1 MRHLF
6 VLGSL
11 SLALV
16 SHARRPLVTTNEPTA
31 HRTISGMSYLGNYG
45 AQDTVK
51 VWRTQEALI
60 TVNGSLLDL
69 STGVEVK
76 TAAGS
81 AATGFISEITSRT
94 GGSNTNIVVRI
105 APTALTPLGT
115 YQVLLHYLVEASG
128 PDKFM
133 IRVYEHGHVSDLH
146 ILEPSGVGGT
156 YETGRM
162 YTLVATGD
170 HLGDAAFFAAKTG
183 IPGLVTGAPPSTL
196 KVASSTEKHFG
207 IQFNIPGNY
216 TLKSDDFYDQNLPSP
231 PPTNCPVQCFDPGGS
246 FSTFNMATVPVVSS
260 ISTRTPTAGTDV
272 TLSGP
277 GLVQS
282 NLAGEIHGLP
292 RYGSTP
298 VVLPTHASGNDL
310 AFTAPANMRQD
321 SLTLQFHR
329 VGGALSVFTLNLPT
343 IAVQGGTPVI
353 RQIDSLPIP
362 GTSTSQK
369 IFPTGTRT
377 MRGEFLSPYPL
388 FAPTLTTTTIPTT
401 FTGTTVQLATA
412 TTTTAPASPTI
423 KFGQNDVQVTSSH
436 FDQHGN
442 PNGTGVDIVTYS
454 MFSFTDTITKT
465 VTVSNGSA
473 SISIPNVLHIPPPT
487 ISVIRRRL
495 GNGVTSVVTDGK
507 LFRGASYEIS
517 GKALII
523 GANGT
528 VIHSAK
534 LLLNGVQQ
542 TATPAGSS
550 QATPGSSLVY
560 TVPTSATS
568 GPLTAQN
575 IAGTSTA
582 TNVTIADIAAVPS
595 IVGFQLSPSKIVGGQ
610 TTTATVALDGIVP
623 AGTTLGNLV
632 VSVNSGS
639 SPTSPLSPPTIVGVT
654 ANPVVF
660 TIPSKVT
667 RDSVTPF
674 VNVASEANGS
684 NFRST
689 SVTILPPSP
698 TAITLANAS
707 VVGGQSATAT
717 VTMNATATTADSIA
731 IAISTD
737 DPTTVTVPARV
748 FLTGTTAS
756 FQIPTQVVP
765 TTRNV
770 AIIARSGGQ
779 SRQVTLTVNP
789 PSITTIAANPSNL
802 IAPGPATVTVTLS
815 APLPVAQS
823 AVITYG
829 GTGLSGPGTVTI
841 SGSSATFAV
850 TASDV
855 PTARTDTITV
865 TLNGVART
873 GTITLQPLGLQSM
886 TISPASVRVSAPS
899 SVTLQLNRA
908 APAAMTFQ
916 LTSSD
921 QSVAIPTNPQI
932 TFAQGETTKLINLQT
947 STQTTTKTA
956 TITATSTRSTP
967 FGAATIT
974 QTATLTVNP

>member
-1 MRHLF
+1 MRYLSA
-6 VLGSL
+6 LGSF
-11 SLALV
+11 SLALA
-16 SHARRPLVTTNEPTA
+16 SHVGPRAGVTNEPVKPW
-31 HRTISGMSYLGNYG
+31 TISGMSYLGSYG
-45 AQDTVK
+45 AHDTVK

-105 APTALTPLGT
+105 VPTALTPLGS
-115 YQVLLHYLVEASG
+115 YQVLLHYLVETSG

-146 ILEPSGVGGT
+146 ILEASGVGGM

-170 HLGDAAFFAAKTG
+170 HLGDAAFFAAKAS
-183 IPGLVTGAPPSTL
+183 IPGLVTGAPPSAL
-196 KVASSTEKHFG
+196 KSPSSTEVHFG
-207 IQFNIPGNY
+207 VQFNTPGNY
-216 TLKSDDFYDQNLPSP
+216 TLKSDDFYDRNLPSA

-260 ISTRTPTAGTDV
+260 ISTRTPSAGTDV

-282 NLAGEIHGLP
+282 NLAGEIHALP

-298 VVLPTHASGNDL
+298 FVIPTHASGNDL

-321 SLTLQFHR
+321 SLTLQFHK
-329 VGGALSVFTLNLPT
+329 VGGALAVFTLNLPT

-369 IFPTGTRT
+369 IFPTGART

-401 FTGTTVQLATA
+401 FTGTTVQLAGA
-412 TTTTAPASPTI
+412 TTTAPASPTI

-436 FDQHGN
+436 FDQHGSAT
-442 PNGTGVDIVTYS
+442 GTGVDIVTYS

-465 VTVSNGSA
+465 VTVSNGIA

-507 LFRGASYEIS
+507 LFRGAAYEMS
-517 GKALII
+517 GTALVIA
-523 GANGT
+523 ANGT

-542 TATPAGSS
+542 TAPPASS
-550 QATPGSSLVY
+550 TQATSGTPLVY
-560 TVPTSATS
+560 TVPTSAAS

-575 IAGTSTA
+575 VAGTSTA
-582 TNVTIADIAAVPS
+582 INVTIADIPAVPS
-595 IVGFQLSPSKIVGGQ
+595 IVGFQLSPSSIVGGQ
-610 TTTATVALDGIVP
+610 ATTATVALDGIVP
-623 AGTTLGNLV
+623 AGTTVGNLV
-632 VSVNSGS
+632 VSVDRAS
-639 SPTSPLSPPTIVGVT
+639 SLTPPTLVSVT
-654 ANPVVF
+654 TNPVVF

-674 VNVASEANGS
+674 VSVRSEASAANT
-684 NFRST
+684 RSAAI
-689 SVTILPPSP
+689 TIVPPSP

-707 VVGGQSATAT
+707 VVGGQPATAT

-737 DPTTVTVPARV
+737 DPTTITVPARV
-748 FLTGTTAS
+748 FLNGTTAT

-770 AIIARSGGQ
+770 TIIARSGGQ
-779 SRQVTLTVNP
+779 SRQVTLTVSP
-789 PSITTIAANPSNL
+789 PSITTIAANPSSL
-802 IAPGPATVTVTLS
+802 IAPGSATVTVTLS
-815 APLPVAQS
+815 ASLPLAQT
-823 AVITYG
+823 AGITYG

-841 SGSSATFAV
+841 SGSSATFTVNA
-850 TASDV
+850 ADV

-865 TLNGVART
+865 TLNGAARS
-873 GTITLQPLGLQSM
+873 GTITLQPLDLQSM
-886 TISPASVRVSAPS
+886 TISPASVRASAPS

-908 APAAMTFQ
+908 APAAVTFQ
-916 LTSSD
+916 LTTSD
-921 QSVAIPTNPQI
+921 QNVAFPTPQI
-932 TFAQGETTKLINLQT
+932 TFAQGETTKLVNLTT
-947 STQTTTKTA
+947 STQTTAKTA
-956 TITATSTRSTP
+956 TITATSNRSTV

-974 QTATLTVNP
+974 RTATITVNP